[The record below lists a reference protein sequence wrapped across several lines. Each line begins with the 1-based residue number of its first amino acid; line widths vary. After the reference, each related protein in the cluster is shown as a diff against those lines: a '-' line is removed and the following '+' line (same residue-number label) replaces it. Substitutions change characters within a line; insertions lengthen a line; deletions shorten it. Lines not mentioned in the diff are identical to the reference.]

1 MVRLTGYVEIAGRR
15 ELLDWTIA
23 DGRIIE
29 GAGLSS
35 HGITIKVDE
44 APVAPSPT
52 PTPEAPAEETPAP
65 APVEPKSFEDMN
77 KTELQVECS
86 TRGLPTTGTK
96 ADLLARLTAGE
107 AEGEAEAEPT
117 TEGDGDGG
125 ESDSE

>member
-1 MVRLTGYVEIAGRR
+1 
-15 ELLDWTIA
+15 
-23 DGRIIE
+23 
-29 GAGLSS
+29 
-35 HGITIKVDE
+35 
-44 APVAPSPT
+44 
-52 PTPEAPAEETPAP
+52 
-65 APVEPKSFEDMN
+65 MN

>member
-35 HGITIKVDE
+35 HGITLKVDE
-44 APVAPSPT
+44 APVALSPD
-52 PTPEAPAEETPAP
+52 PTPETPAATP
-65 APVEPKSFEDMN
+65 APVESKSLEDMN

-96 ADLLARLTAGE
+96 ADMLERLTASEG
-107 AEGEAEAEPT
+107 EGEAEAEPSP
-117 TEGDGDGG
+117 EGEGNG
-125 ESDSE
+125 ESSSE

>member
-29 GAGLSS
+29 GAGLGS
-35 HGITIKVDE
+35 HGITVKVDE

-52 PTPEAPAEETPAP
+52 PTPETPVDAP
-65 APVEPKSFEDMN
+65 APVEPKSLEDMN

-107 AEGEAEAEPT
+107 AEGEAEVEPSP
-117 TEGDGDGG
+117 EGEGNG

>member
-52 PTPEAPAEETPAP
+52 PAPETPVDAP

-77 KTELQVECS
+77 KTELQVECN

-96 ADLLARLTAGE
+96 ADLLARLTEGE
-107 AEGEAEAEPT
+107 AEGEAEAEPS
-117 TEGDGDGG
+117 TEGDGNGG

>member
-29 GAGLSS
+29 GAGLGS
-35 HGITIKVDE
+35 HGITVKVDE

-52 PTPEAPAEETPAP
+52 PTPETPVDAPAP

-77 KTELQVECS
+77 KTELQVECN
-86 TRGLPTTGTK
+86 TVRGEFKGVRPTCSFAHEGTP
-96 ADLLARLTAGE
+96 LMEL
-107 AEGEAEAEPT
+107 
-117 TEGDGDGG
+117 
-125 ESDSE
+125 